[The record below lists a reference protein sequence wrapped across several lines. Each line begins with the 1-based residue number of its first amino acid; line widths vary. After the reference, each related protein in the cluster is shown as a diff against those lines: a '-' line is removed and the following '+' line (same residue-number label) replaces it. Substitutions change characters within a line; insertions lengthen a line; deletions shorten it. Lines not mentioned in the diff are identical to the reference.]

1 MGSNAQRIV
10 NLDLDLVRAFVVIAE
25 ARSFTRAAER
35 LGRTQSAVSL
45 QVRRLE
51 DRLGAALF
59 TRDPRSVALTPEGE
73 ALLPQARRL
82 LRVNDEIVAGLEM
95 ADLEGE
101 VRFGAP
107 EDIATT
113 YLPEV
118 LAAFARAHPKVALE
132 VVCDFTLNLQARFDQ
147 GGLDLALIKREPM
160 GPDVG
165 VRVWREPL
173 VWVAADASVVERE
186 GMLTLLVSPPP
197 DVYRRR
203 ALTAL
208 EACGRPYRIG
218 YTSPSLAGLHAALK
232 AGLGVT
238 VLPRDMTLPEMAV
251 LGEAAGLPALPDAEI
266 ALIKA
271 KAGLPRAA
279 GLLGDFILS
288 ALDRSRNGD
297 QSVASS
303 E

>member
-1 MGSNAQRIV
+1 MGRIV
-10 NLDLDLVRAFVVIAE
+10 NLDLDLVRAFVTIAE
-25 ARSFTRAAER
+25 ARSFTRAAQR

-51 DRLGAALF
+51 DRLRAQLF
-59 TRDPRSVALTPEGE
+59 VRDPRSVTLTLEGE

-82 LRVNDEIVAGLEM
+82 LRVNDEIVAGLEE
-95 ADLEGE
+95 AEIEGE

-113 YLPEV
+113 YLPEI
-118 LAAFARAHPKVALE
+118 LAAFARSHPRVALE

-147 GGLDLALIKREPM
+147 GALDLALIKREPA
-160 GPDVG
+160 GPDAG

-173 VWVAADASVVERE
+173 VWAAADREVLERDPV
-186 GMLTLLVSPPP
+186 MTLAVSPPP

-208 EACGRPYRIG
+208 EACGRAYRIG
-218 YTSPSLAGLHAALK
+218 FTSPSLAGLHAALR

-238 VLPRDMTLPEMAV
+238 VLPLEMAPSDMV
-251 LGEAAGLPALPDAEI
+251 ILGGEDGLPVLPDAEI
-266 ALIKA
+266 ALIRA
-271 KAGLPRAA
+271 RTALPRAA
-279 GLLGDFILS
+279 ALLGDFVLH
-288 ALDRSRNGD
+288 ALDRRRGGH
-297 QSVASS
+297 QPAS
-303 E
+303 